1 MADSA
6 REQLARDID
15 VIEGAY
21 EFFLAYAAQGLS
33 REVQGA
39 RVETQ
44 FRGHLAATLNAVSRL
59 ADLLARLIEEEQP
72 ASRAQLEAFR
82 TVVQADAQRASAT
95 LSLVQAQPIATSQLV
110 DNLNASVHVRTLLT
124 DLFVLDE
131 VLDLGVQAL
140 APEVGESIP

>member
-1 MADSA
+1 VADSA
-6 REQLARDID
+6 RELLARDID

-39 RVETQ
+39 RVEAQ
-44 FRGHLAATLNAVSRL
+44 FRDHLAATLNAVSGL
-59 ADLLARLIEEEQP
+59 ADLLGRLIEEEQP
-72 ASRAQLEAFR
+72 TSRAQLEAFR
-82 TVVQADAQRASAT
+82 TVVHADAQRASAT

-140 APEVGESIP
+140 ASEVGESIP